1 MMTAMRTPLVMLASA
16 FVLAGCSS
24 LNPFSSRA
32 PQPAPLVDFTPG
44 GELRVVSQGR
54 VGARG
59 DFRFQPAVVGD
70 AVIAAGN
77 DGSVARFEGGREVWR
92 SNVGTRLSAG
102 VGASE
107 RLAVVVSTGGEVIAL
122 DSASGAERWRT
133 DLRAEVLAPPGVG
146 SRTVA
151 VRASDNRLFG
161 FDIESGERRWEYQR
175 SMPPLSLRSDSGMIV
190 DDNDAVVGFP
200 GGKLLAISLDNGGPL
215 WELTVA
221 TPRGV
226 TELERITDVVG
237 TAVLGRR
244 EVCAVTYQGRAACFD
259 LGDGRATW
267 SREFSSSV
275 GMDRDTR
282 FAFITDTGDAV
293 VALDAFNGS
302 TVWRQD
308 AMTRRQVSRPLVV
321 GDRVVVGDRDGYVHA
336 LEREDGRFAART
348 RVDNS
353 AIVADPVLLGPQ
365 RFVIQSSQG
374 GVYVLEAQ

>member
-1 MMTAMRTPLVMLASA
+1 MNAAFRTCMMAVAASS
-16 FVLAGCSS
+16 VLAGCAA
-24 LNPFSSRA
+24 LNPFSSSE
-32 PQPAPLVDFTPG
+32 PKPAELVSFNSTA
-44 GELRVVSQGR
+44 ELRTVWQGR

-59 DFRFQPAVVGD
+59 NFRFQPAIVGD
-70 AVIAAGN
+70 AVIAAGH
-77 DGSVARFEGGREVWR
+77 DGAVARFEDGREVWR
-92 SNVGTRLSAG
+92 SNVGARLSAG

-107 RLAVVVSTGGEVIAL
+107 RLAVVVTTAGDVVAL
-122 DSASGAERWRT
+122 DAASGAEQWRT
-133 DLRAEVLAPPGVG
+133 SLNAEVLAPPGVG
-146 SRTVA
+146 SQTVA

-161 FDIESGERRWEYQR
+161 FDVESGERDWEYQR
-175 SMPPLSLRSDSGMIV
+175 SMPPLSLRSDHGMIV

-200 GGKLLAISLDNGGPL
+200 GGKLLALNLDNGGPL

-226 TELERITDVVG
+226 TELERIADVAG

-259 LGDGRATW
+259 LSDGRATW

-282 FAFITDTGDAV
+282 FVFITDTSDAV
-293 VALDAFNGS
+293 NALDAFNGS

-321 GDRVVVGDRDGYVHA
+321 GDYVVVGDREGYVHA
-336 LEREDGRFAART
+336 LQREEGDFAART
-348 RVDNS
+348 RVDGS
-353 AIVADPVLLGPQ
+353 AIVADPVRLGMQ
-365 RFVIQSSQG
+365 YFVIQSSQG
-374 GVYVLEAQ
+374 GVYVLEAR